1 MKWLSD
7 SGQFFIQRTRDM
19 GTTQTA
25 AKTFVE
31 HHEAMQN
38 DLRVSVKE
46 AMDLCKYLYSN
57 KIVYFNVVQ

>member
-7 SGQFFIQRTRDM
+7 SGQFFVQRARDM

-31 HHEAMQN
+31 QHEAMQN
-38 DLRVSVKE
+38 DLRVSVK
-46 AMDLCKYLYSN
+46 
-57 KIVYFNVVQ
+57 